1 MPELKK
7 IFNVK
12 GMHCASCS
20 SLIKR
25 KISKLQGVETCEVN
39 YATEKAQISYES
51 DKISLVRM
59 NSEIE
64 KIGYEFIDSEAQIMD
79 HSSHLG
85 INQIKED
92 KLQELKKQKDHVLT
106 MIPLMLTSALVMGWE
121 IGAKPFGL
129 WPEMSEIIMEFFHH
143 LLPLFATYAMF
154 VVGVPYLQGIWR
166 FIKYRAANMDTLVGI
181 GTMAAYLYSFVVT
194 AFEGPL
200 ASVIDTQQVYYD
212 VTIIVIGFISLG
224 KYLESKSKLKTGEAI
239 EKLINLQA
247 KTALVLREE
256 TEVEIPLEEVQVGD
270 TIIVKPGTKVPV
282 DGTIIE
288 GSSSVDESM
297 ISGESIPVDKKTGDF
312 VIGSTINKQGHFLFK
327 ATKVGSDTM
336 LAQIVKMVEE
346 AQGSQAPIQNL
357 ADKISAIFVPIVLII
372 AVVTLIAWILIGY
385 SFVGLSTA
393 ISLGF
398 VCMVGVLVIACP
410 CALGLATP
418 TAIIVGVGKGAE
430 NGVLIKNAESLENLK
445 DVDTVVMDK
454 TGTITKGMP
463 KVTDIVTFGTDVTKK
478 ELLQFAASLEKKSEH
493 PLAKAIVNE
502 GENKG
507 MKLLK
512 VVNFRAIE
520 GVGVEGSID
529 KKLFTIRKPEEKSN
543 NKIIKQLQS
552 DGKTVV
558 LVTSGKKELGAIAI
572 SDTIKDSA
580 KVAIQSLHKL
590 GIRVIMLTG
599 DNKFTGEYI
608 AKQVGIDTVIAGV
621 LPQDKANKIKEL
633 QEGGRKVAMAGD
645 GINDAPALTQAN
657 VGIAMANGT
666 DVAIESA
673 DVVLLHGDIDKI
685 ANAIKLSK
693 ATVSTIKQNL
703 FWAFIYNIIGIPLA
717 AGLLYPIS
725 GILLN
730 PVFAGLAMA
739 GSSVSVVLN
748 SLRLRSIVLSKN

>member
-1 MPELKK
+1 MQTKK
-7 IFNVK
+7 TFNVK

-25 KISKLQGVETCEVN
+25 KISKLQGVDSCKVN
-39 YATEKAQISYES
+39 YATEKAKISFES
-51 DKISLVRM
+51 DRVSLDTMNNEIHRM
-59 NSEIE
+59 
-64 KIGYEFIDSEAQIMD
+64 GYELLDHEAQTMD

-85 INQIKED
+85 LNQTKED
-92 KLQELKKQKDHVLT
+92 KLQELKKQKNHVLI
-106 MIPLMLTSALVMGWE
+106 MIPLMIISAVVMGWE

-129 WPEMSEIIMEFFHH
+129 WPEINTVTMEFFHH

-154 VVGVPYLQGIWR
+154 VVGTPYLQGIWR

-181 GTMAAYLYSFVVT
+181 GTLAAYLYSFVVT

-200 ASVIDTQQVYYD
+200 ASVINTQQVYYD
-212 VTIIVIGFISLG
+212 VTIIVIGFITLG

-239 EKLINLQA
+239 EKLIGLQA
-247 KTALVLREE
+247 KTALVLRHGKEM
-256 TEVEIPLEEVQVGD
+256 EIPLQEVQVGD
-270 TIIVKPGTKVPV
+270 TIVVKPGAKIPV
-282 DGTIIE
+282 DGTILD
-288 GSSSVDESM
+288 GFSSIDESM
-297 ISGESIPVDKKTGDF
+297 ISGESIPVDKKKGDF

-336 LAQIVKMVEE
+336 LSQIVKMVEE

-357 ADKISAIFVPIVLII
+357 ADKISAIFVPIVLVI
-372 AVVTLIAWILIGY
+372 AVVTLIAWTVIGY
-385 SFVGLSTA
+385 SFIGLSTA

-430 NGVLIKNAESLENLK
+430 NGILIKNAESLEKLK
-445 DVDTVVMDK
+445 DIDTIVMDK
-454 TGTITKGMP
+454 TGTITKGKP
-463 KVTDIVTFGTDVTKK
+463 KVMDIIAFSKDVTEKQ
-478 ELLQFAASLEKKSEH
+478 LLQIAASLEKKSEH
-493 PLAKAIVNE
+493 PLAQAIVTE
-502 GENKG
+502 GESKG
-507 MKLLK
+507 IKFMKAD
-512 VVNFRAIE
+512 NFRAIE
-520 GVGVEGSID
+520 GVGVEGALN
-529 KKLFTIRKPEEKSN
+529 KKKFTIRKPEDKNMNEVVKR
-543 NKIIKQLQS
+543 LQS

-558 LVTSGKKELGAIAI
+558 VVTSGKVELGAIAI
-572 SDTIKDSA
+572 SDTVNDGA
-580 KVAIQSLHKL
+580 KEVVRSLHDL
-590 GIRVIMLTG
+590 GIKVIMLTG
-599 DNKFTGEYI
+599 DNKLTGEYI
-608 AKQVGIDTVIAGV
+608 AGQVGIDNVIAGV
-621 LPQDKANKIKEL
+621 LPQDKAKKIKEL
-633 QEGGRKVAMAGD
+633 QDGGSKVAMAGD

-673 DVVLLHGDIDKI
+673 DVVLLHGDINKI

-693 ATVSTIKQNL
+693 ATVRTIKQNL
-703 FWAFIYNIIGIPLA
+703 FWAFIYNIVGIPLA

-739 GSSVSVVLN
+739 GSSVSVVFN
-748 SLRLRSIVLSKN
+748 SLRLRGLSLNKN

>member
-1 MPELKK
+1 MQTKK
-7 IFNVK
+7 TFNVK

-25 KISKLQGVETCEVN
+25 KISKLQGVDSCKVN
-39 YATEKAQISYES
+39 YATEKAKISFES
-51 DKISLVRM
+51 DRVSLDTM
-59 NSEIE
+59 NNEIH
-64 KIGYEFIDSEAQIMD
+64 KMGYELLDHEAQTMD

-85 INQIKED
+85 LNQTKED
-92 KLQELKKQKDHVLT
+92 KLQELKKQKNHVLI
-106 MIPLMLTSALVMGWE
+106 MIPLMIISAVVMGWE

-129 WPEMSEIIMEFFHH
+129 WPEINTVTMEFFHH

-154 VVGVPYLQGIWR
+154 VVGTPYLQGIWR

-181 GTMAAYLYSFVVT
+181 GTLAAYLYSFVVT

-200 ASVIDTQQVYYD
+200 ASVINTQQVYYD
-212 VTIIVIGFISLG
+212 VTIIVIGFITLG

-239 EKLINLQA
+239 EKLIGLQA
-247 KTALVLREE
+247 KTALVLRHGKEM
-256 TEVEIPLEEVQVGD
+256 EIPLQEVQVGD
-270 TIIVKPGTKVPV
+270 TIVVKPGAKIPV
-282 DGTIIE
+282 DGTILD
-288 GSSSVDESM
+288 GFSSIDESM
-297 ISGESIPVDKKTGDF
+297 ISGESIPVDKKKGDF

-336 LAQIVKMVEE
+336 LSQIVKMVEE

-357 ADKISAIFVPIVLII
+357 ADKISAIFVPIVLVI
-372 AVVTLIAWILIGY
+372 AVVTLIAWTVIGY
-385 SFVGLSTA
+385 SFIGLSTA

-430 NGVLIKNAESLENLK
+430 NGILIKNAESLEKLK
-445 DVDTVVMDK
+445 DIDTIVMDK
-454 TGTITKGMP
+454 TGTITKGKP
-463 KVTDIVTFGTDVTKK
+463 KVMDIIAFSKDVTEKQ
-478 ELLQFAASLEKKSEH
+478 LLQIAASLEKKSEH
-493 PLAKAIVNE
+493 PLAQAIVTE
-502 GENKG
+502 GESKG
-507 MKLLK
+507 IKFMKAD
-512 VVNFRAIE
+512 NFRAIE
-520 GVGVEGSID
+520 GVGVEGALN
-529 KKLFTIRKPEEKSN
+529 KKKFTIRKPEDKNMNEVVKR
-543 NKIIKQLQS
+543 LQS

-558 LVTSGKKELGAIAI
+558 VVTSGKVELGAIAI
-572 SDTIKDSA
+572 SDTVKDGA
-580 KVAIQSLHKL
+580 KEVVRSLHDL
-590 GIRVIMLTG
+590 GIKVIMLTG
-599 DNKFTGEYI
+599 DNKLTGEYI
-608 AKQVGIDTVIAGV
+608 AGQVGIDNVIAGV
-621 LPQDKANKIKEL
+621 LPQDKAKKIKEL
-633 QEGGRKVAMAGD
+633 QDGGSKVAMAGD

-673 DVVLLHGDIDKI
+673 DVVLLHGDINKI

-693 ATVSTIKQNL
+693 ATVRTIKQNL
-703 FWAFIYNIIGIPLA
+703 FWAFIYNIVGIPLA

-739 GSSVSVVLN
+739 GSSVSVVFN
-748 SLRLRSIVLSKN
+748 SLRLRGLSLNKN